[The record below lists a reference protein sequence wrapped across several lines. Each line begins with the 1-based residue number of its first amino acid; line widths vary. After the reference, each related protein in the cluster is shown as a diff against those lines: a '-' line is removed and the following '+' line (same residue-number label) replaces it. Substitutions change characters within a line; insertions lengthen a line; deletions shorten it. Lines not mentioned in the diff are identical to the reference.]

1 MKNNNIKVI
10 TKNGI
15 TTTPEGWLEIQ
26 KIQQSKKL
34 DCWTTN
40 IYFWVAL
47 NHPEVKSHYWLFE
60 NGRLN
65 VFHGDFE
72 VSIKDGE
79 TTRTYAGER
88 GMQVLRNICLPVVEN
103 W

>member
-1 MKNNNIKVI
+1 MKNNNIKILTGNIV
-10 TKNGI
+10 
-15 TTTPEGWLEIQ
+15 TTPKGFFEIQ
-26 KIQQSKKL
+26 KVQNKKV
-34 DCWTTN
+34 DIWDTSP
-40 IYFWVAL
+40 YFWVAL

-65 VFHGDFE
+65 VFDGDFE